1 MRDAVTAPQCFRGR
15 DRGGTQLSHL
25 QGVGVPRS
33 CMSASPLRLFAL
45 AVSGVVLA
53 VGCVE
58 EVTHPFPPDPE
69 TGGTGNA
76 HPPVGGSSA
85 GAGAPSGGSANAGGT
100 GGTAPA
106 NGGKPPGSQAESGG
120 NSGSAATGGK
130 SAAGGAALG
139 GKAGA
144 STGGAAPSPSDAGAA
159 GETMLGEGGAPALPS
174 DEIPDG
180 YVKGIIAVGY
190 GGLRVVSRD
199 DGKTWSDAVDLGDEN
214 ADDENLLR
222 AVTYGK
228 GRWIAT
234 GWKLLFS
241 DDGVNWTQH
250 SMVRDEFQNQQI
262 IEGLAYKDGY
272 FYGAGDPGRF
282 YRSADGVDWEPYG
295 EPIGDTEKHTALSFR
310 AGKFVSYGDSN
321 ASFESR
327 DGMTWTEMD
336 IEQGTYCEGQWRSLS
351 QCHDAAWFDGGF
363 YLRVEWGGEILR
375 SESGS
380 NFQRVYKDPDEHT
393 AYKTITFAEGYVAP

>member
-1 MRDAVTAPQCFRGR
+1 MFV
-15 DRGGTQLSHL
+15 
-25 QGVGVPRS
+25 
-33 CMSASPLRLFAL
+33 SPLRSVAL
-45 AVSGVVLA
+45 AVSGFALA
-53 VGCVE
+53 VACVE

-69 TGGTGNA
+69 TAGTGNTD
-76 HPPVGGSSA
+76 PEPGGSSA
-85 GAGAPSGGSANAGGT
+85 GGRATSGGAVTGGRTSSSGGT
-100 GGTAPA
+100 GGGAVPA
-106 NGGKPPGSQAESGG
+106 NGGAATGG
-120 NSGSAATGGK
+120 KAANGGTATGGK
-130 SAAGGAALG
+130 SAAGGTTMGMG
-139 GKAGA
+139 GKGGA
-144 STGGAAPSPSDAGAA
+144 STGGASAQPSDAGAA

-174 DEIPDG
+174 DEVPDG

-282 YRSADGVDWEPYG
+282 YRSADGLDWEPYG

-321 ASFESR
+321 ASFESS
-327 DGMTWTEMD
+327 DGMTWTEID

>member
-1 MRDAVTAPQCFRGR
+1 
-15 DRGGTQLSHL
+15 
-25 QGVGVPRS
+25 
-33 CMSASPLRLFAL
+33 MSASRLRPLAL
-45 AVSGVVLA
+45 AVTGLVLA
-53 VGCVE
+53 LACVE
-58 EVTHPFPPDPE
+58 EVTHPLPPDPE
-69 TGGTGNA
+69 TAGMGSSDPEAGGATGGTATN
-76 HPPVGGSSA
+76 
-85 GAGAPSGGSANAGGT
+85 GGSANGGRAESAGGT
-100 GGTAPA
+100 GG
-106 NGGKPPGSQAESGG
+106 
-120 NSGSAATGGK
+120 SAATDNG
-130 SAAGGAALG
+130 
-139 GKAGA
+139 GA
-144 STGGAAPSPSDAGAA
+144 STGGKAAGGRNSGGAPTGGTSASGGAVAGGRAATATGGAAEPPSDAGAA
-159 GETMLGEGGAPALPS
+159 GETRTGEGGAPGIPG
-174 DEIPDG
+174 DEVPDG

-199 DGKTWSDAVDLGDEN
+199 DGKTWSDAVDFGDEN

-241 DDGVNWTQH
+241 DDGVTWTQH

-282 YRSADGVDWEPYG
+282 YRSADGLDWEPYG
-295 EPIGDTEKHTALSFR
+295 ERIGDTEKHTALSFR

-321 ASFESR
+321 ASFESS
-327 DGMTWTEMD
+327 DGITWTEMD

-375 SESGS
+375 SANGS
-380 NFQRVYKDPDEHT
+380 NFQRVYEDPDEHT

>member
-1 MRDAVTAPQCFRGR
+1 
-15 DRGGTQLSHL
+15 
-25 QGVGVPRS
+25 
-33 CMSASPLRLFAL
+33 MSAFPLRPFTL
-45 AVSGVVLA
+45 AVPGLVLA
-53 VGCVE
+53 VACVE

-69 TGGTGNA
+69 TGGTGNTY
-76 HPPVGGSSA
+76 PPVGGSSA
-85 GAGAPSGGSANAGGT
+85 GAGAPSGGSASGGRASTSGGT
-100 GGTAPA
+100 GGTPSSHGGSAT
-106 NGGKPPGSQAESGG
+106 GGKTASGG
-120 NSGSAATGGK
+120 SPDGAATGGQ
-130 SAAGGAALG
+130 SAAGGATLG

-144 STGGAAPSPSDAGAA
+144 ATGGASQSPSDAGAA
-159 GETMLGEGGAPALPS
+159 GATMLGEGGAPAVAG
-174 DEIPDG
+174 DKVPDG

-199 DGKTWSDAVDLGDEN
+199 DGKTWSDAVDFGDEN

-282 YRSADGVDWEPYG
+282 YRSADGLDWEPYG
-295 EPIGDTEKHTALSFR
+295 ERIGDTEKHTALSFR

-321 ASFESR
+321 TSFESG

-375 SESGS
+375 STNGS
-380 NFQRVYKDPDEHT
+380 SFQRVYKDPQEHT
-393 AYKTITFAEGYVAP
+393 PYKTITFAEGYVAP

>member
-1 MRDAVTAPQCFRGR
+1 MFAA
-15 DRGGTQLSHL
+15 
-25 QGVGVPRS
+25 
-33 CMSASPLRLFAL
+33 PLRPLSLVASGLLL
-45 AVSGVVLA
+45 AA
-53 VGCVE
+53 ACVE

-69 TGGTGNA
+69 
-76 HPPVGGSSA
+76 SA
-85 GAGAPSGGSANAGGT
+85 GAGGSDRHTPT
-100 GGTAPA
+100 GG
-106 NGGKPPGSQAESGG
+106 
-120 NSGSAATGGK
+120 
-130 SAAGGAALG
+130 SAAGGNPTSGSSGSSATGGAGGKAGNGGSSGGPGSGGESAVGGAAMG

-144 STGGAAPSPSDAGAA
+144 ASGGAAEPPSDAGAA
-159 GETMLGEGGAPALPS
+159 GEAADGEGGVSGEGGEGGAPAVPGN
-174 DEIPDG
+174 EVPEG
-180 YVKGIIAVGY
+180 YVSGIIAVGY

-199 DGKTWSDAVDLGDEN
+199 EGKTWSDAVDFGDAN

-234 GWKLLFS
+234 GWKLVYS

-282 YRSADGVDWEPYG
+282 YRSADGLDWEPYG
-295 EPIGDTEKHTALSFR
+295 ERIGDTEKHTALSFR

-321 ASFESR
+321 TSFESS
-327 DGMTWTEMD
+327 DGLTWSEMD
-336 IEQGTYCEGQWRSLS
+336 LEQATYCEGQWRSLS

-375 SESGS
+375 STNGA
-380 NFQRVYKDPDEHT
+380 NFQRVYRDPDEHT